1 MGSGQ
6 RQSEIERLQFVIE
19 TQRLINATT
28 FDTEGVM
35 HVVTERAQVVT
46 EPTAAWSS

>member
-1 MGSGQ
+1 MESGQ
-6 RQSEIERLQFVIE
+6 PLSEMERLHFVVE

-35 HVVTERAQVVT
+35 HA
-46 EPTAAWSS
+46 S